1 MYNLNHIIV
10 IILIIPMYM
19 HETTHYYIL
28 IGKVENLIRFQIGIQ
43 LECNFALSVSSNL
56 NF

>member
-1 MYNLNHIIV
+1 
-10 IILIIPMYM
+10 MYM

-43 LECNFALSVSSNL
+43 LECNFVLSVSSNL